1 MAKKI
6 AFLLAASRWEG
17 VNASAAVPLLS
28 HPTGSPTGKP
38 VRAKEGLES
47 VELVCLEKRANS
59 LIAAASIVTWSNRAL
74 SLHPLT
80 QCHCQ
85 DVSQTFVSKVLFSH
99 IQRTQML
106 PKPTCV
112 FDSCFSI

>member
-38 VRAKEGLES
+38 VREKEGLES
-47 VELVCLEKRANS
+47 VELVCLEKRENS
-59 LIAAASIVTWSNRAL
+59 LIAAASVVTWGNRAL
-74 SLHPLT
+74 SLRPLT

-85 DVSQTFVSKVLFSH
+85 EVSPTQVLFSQV
-99 IQRTQML
+99 QRAHML
-106 PKPTCV
+106 PKLTCV
-112 FDSCFSI
+112 FNSCFST